1 MTVRWGTWAQSG
13 TVISRQLSVVGLVM
27 CTFEIS
33 ASAVIP
39 LNIDTAIA
47 PIATRVFCAFFD
59 FGGLNAGTPFA
70 IASTPVSAVQP
81 DENARSA
88 KNSNANRP
96 SEP

>member
-1 MTVRWGTWAQSG
+1 MKS
-13 TVISRQLSVVGLVM
+13 QLLGVGSVM
-27 CTFEIS
+27 CT
-33 ASAVIP
+33 
-39 LNIDTAIA
+39 LAIERQRGDA
-47 PIATRVFCAFFD
+47 DEHRHRDRCPSATRVICAFFA

-88 KNSNANRP
+88 KNSSAKNA